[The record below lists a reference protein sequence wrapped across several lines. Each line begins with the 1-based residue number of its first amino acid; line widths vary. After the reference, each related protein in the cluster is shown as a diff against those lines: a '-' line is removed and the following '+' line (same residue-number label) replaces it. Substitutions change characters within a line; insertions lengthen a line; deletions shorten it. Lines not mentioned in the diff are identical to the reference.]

1 MRGECDKNVAGIIV
15 SDDVMRLNIHGN
27 TICGCEVGIASE
39 KVLGVVGN
47 VESDTVFY
55 RKEGLSSTALKPML
69 LRTDSHRYRG
79 WKLRWLSDGTESE
92 IADFDPVALTFT
104 LKEPRKMSDGDE
116 FYIYSNVSLPWFIH
130 HNLIDNCNNPISI
143 ESFAKDRAII
153 SDNVYHERKT
163 QE

>member
-1 MRGECDKNVAGIIV
+1 
-15 SDDVMRLNIHGN
+15 
-27 TICGCEVGIASE
+27 
-39 KVLGVVGN
+39 
-47 VESDTVFY
+47 
-55 RKEGLSSTALKPML
+55 ML